1 MLLVSNLSSKVTY
14 EKIEVQPDPVVVQ
27 IETVHAGATPEV
39 VQETEVKKEE
49 VIKKPVKAP
58 TPLPDTDVVAT
69 LTAILGEGH
78 PLIAVARCESGYRQ
92 FNADGTLLRGK
103 QNPQDVGVLQVNE
116 KYHLAESIRLGYDI
130 HTLEGNIRY
139 GEYLYNHQ
147 GLTPWNWSR
156 PCWGK

>member
-103 QNPQDVGVLQVNE
+103 QNPQDVRVLQVNE
-116 KYHLAESIRLGYDI
+116 KYHLS
-130 HTLEGNIRY
+130 
-139 GEYLYNHQ
+139 
-147 GLTPWNWSR
+147 
-156 PCWGK
+156 